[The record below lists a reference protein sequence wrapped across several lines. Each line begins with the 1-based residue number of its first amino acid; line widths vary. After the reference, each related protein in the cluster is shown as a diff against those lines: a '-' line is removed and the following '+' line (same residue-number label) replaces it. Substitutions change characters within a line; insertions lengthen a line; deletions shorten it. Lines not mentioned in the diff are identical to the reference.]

1 MVQTEYLQRH
11 TFCSGAQ
18 RALVKI
24 EVRMI
29 SELNGEFLVCLEAD
43 PILFMAAKRSVR
55 DRFFIYGRQF
65 MHEIRRWLAATA
77 LFTLIAFTSSP
88 AAAGEKDNSEVD
100 AYLLQAEMALQR
112 NDYLM
117 AAQEYRKAAEL
128 SENPDVARQATR
140 VGMVYGFDREALMA
154 VKRWYKLDRDSKE
167 AQLYLGQ
174 LSFRV
179 GDVRTARRQ
188 FSELI
193 ENGDEDPG
201 EILVKLAGY
210 LSDESYP
217 EKADKLMRSLA
228 RPYSDSALANHA
240 VAMMSLR
247 AGDTEYALE
256 RSAKAIELEPDRL
269 QSRLL
274 YARIMLT
281 SGDVDQAI
289 EYTARIIG
297 DDPDPDPDARMEL
310 AIMYMM
316 ADREDDALSQVNQVL
331 LEQSG
336 RMDALRLMA
345 IINFH
350 KGHLDAAWDDFN
362 DLLASGQ
369 YRMDALFYL
378 GRIADFREETDRAI
392 RLFAEVVEGSNA
404 VASQTRSATLL
415 AHKKDDLKGALRQ
428 LDEFAEKSP
437 THAVEVLSAKA
448 QLLASV
454 EKYDEALKFYDKVV
468 SYQPDDE
475 YAALGR
481 SELLLRMGRLD
492 EALDSY
498 ADAARRWPKSAMALN
513 AYGYTL
519 ADRTDR
525 YREAEKLIR
534 KALRYDPES
543 PAIIDSLGWVLFK
556 LGHYE
561 DALVE
566 LERAYEGMQDHEVA
580 AHIVETLVALGRR
593 DEAIDWL
600 VKAEEEKP
608 DSPLLKDVRDRLFA
622 DDP

>member
-1 MVQTEYLQRH
+1 
-11 TFCSGAQ
+11 
-18 RALVKI
+18 
-24 EVRMI
+24 
-29 SELNGEFLVCLEAD
+29 
-43 PILFMAAKRSVR
+43 
-55 DRFFIYGRQF
+55 
-65 MHEIRRWLAATA
+65 MHEIRRWLTAAA
-77 LFTLIAFTSSP
+77 LCTLIAFTSSP
-88 AAAGEKDNSEVD
+88 ATAGEKDNSEVD
-100 AYLLQAEMALQR
+100 AYILQAEMALQR

-140 VGMVYGFDREALMA
+140 VGMVYGFDREALIA
-154 VKRWYKLDRDSKE
+154 AKRWYKLDRDSKE

-179 GDVRTARRQ
+179 GDIRAARRH

-193 ENGDEDPG
+193 ETGKEESG
-201 EILVKLAGY
+201 EILIKLASF
-210 LSDESYP
+210 LSDEAHP
-217 EKADKLMRSLA
+217 EKADKLMRSLG
-228 RPYSDSALANHA
+228 RPYLDSALANHA
-240 VAMMSLR
+240 VAMMALR

-256 RSAKAIELEPDRL
+256 RSAKAIELDPDRL

-274 YARIMLT
+274 YARIMLAD
-281 SGDVDQAI
+281 GDVDQAI

-392 RLFAEVVEGSNA
+392 RLYAEVMDGSNA
-404 VASQTRSATLL
+404 VASQTRAATLL
-415 AHKKDDLKGALRQ
+415 AHKKDDLNGALRQ
-428 LDEFAEKSP
+428 LDEFAEQSP
-437 THAVEVLSAKA
+437 TNAVEVLSAKA

-454 EKYDEALKFYDKVV
+454 ENYDEALKLYDKVV

-475 YAALGR
+475 YSALGR

-492 EALDSY
+492 EALESY
-498 ADAARRWPKSAMALN
+498 SDAVRRWPKSAMALN

-556 LGHYE
+556 LGRHE

-593 DEAIDWL
+593 DEAMEWL
-600 VKAEEEKP
+600 VKAEEAKP
-608 DSPLLKDVRDRLFA
+608 DSPLLKDVRGRLFA

>member
-1 MVQTEYLQRH
+1 
-11 TFCSGAQ
+11 
-18 RALVKI
+18 
-24 EVRMI
+24 
-29 SELNGEFLVCLEAD
+29 
-43 PILFMAAKRSVR
+43 
-55 DRFFIYGRQF
+55 
-65 MHEIRRWLAATA
+65 MHEIRRWLTAAA
-77 LFTLIAFTSSP
+77 LCTLIAFTSSP

-100 AYLLQAEMALQR
+100 AYILQAEMALQR

-128 SENPDVARQATR
+128 SENPDVSRQATR
-140 VGMVYGFDREALMA
+140 VGMVYGFDREALIA
-154 VKRWYKLDRDSKE
+154 AKRWYKLDRDSRE
-167 AQLYLGQ
+167 AKLYLGQ

-179 GDVRTARRQ
+179 GDIRTARRH

-193 ENGDEDPG
+193 ENGQEEPG
-201 EILVKLAGY
+201 EILVKLAGF
-210 LSDESYP
+210 LSDEDYP

-240 VAMMSLR
+240 VGMMALR
-247 AGDTEYALE
+247 AGDIDYALE
-256 RSAKAIELEPDRL
+256 RSAKAIELDPDRL

-274 YARIMLT
+274 YARVMLA

-378 GRIADFREETDRAI
+378 GRIADYREETDRAI
-392 RLFAEVVEGSNA
+392 RLYAEVVDGSNA

-415 AHKKDDLKGALRQ
+415 AHNKDDLNGALRQ
-428 LDEFAEKSP
+428 LDEFAEQSP
-437 THAVEVLSAKA
+437 SNAVQVLSAKA

-454 EKYDEALKFYDKVV
+454 EKYDDALKLYDKVV

-492 EALDSY
+492 EALEGYSG
-498 ADAARRWPKSAMALN
+498 AVRRWPKSAMALN

-556 LGHYE
+556 LGRYE

-593 DEAIDWL
+593 DEALEWL
-600 VKAEEEKP
+600 VKAEEAKP
-608 DSPLLKDVRDRLFA
+608 GSTLLKDVRDRLFA

>member
-1 MVQTEYLQRH
+1 MQ
-11 TFCSGAQ
+11 
-18 RALVKI
+18 
-24 EVRMI
+24 
-29 SELNGEFLVCLEAD
+29 
-43 PILFMAAKRSVR
+43 
-55 DRFFIYGRQF
+55 
-65 MHEIRRWLAATA
+65 EIRRWLAAAA
-77 LFTLIAFTSSP
+77 LCTLFAFTSSP
-88 AAAGEKDNSEVD
+88 ATAGEKDNSEVD
-100 AYLLQAEMALQR
+100 AYILQAEMALQR

-117 AAQEYRKAAEL
+117 AAEEYRKAAEL
-128 SENPDVARQATR
+128 SENPEVARQATR
-140 VGMVYGFDREALMA
+140 VGMIYGFDRQALA
-154 VKRWYKLDRDSKE
+154 AAKRWYKLDRDSNE
-167 AQLYLGQ
+167 AHLYLAQ

-179 GDVRTARRQ
+179 GDIRTAKRH
-188 FSELI
+188 FSYLI
-193 ENGDEDPG
+193 EKGNEKPG
-201 EILVKLAGY
+201 EILLKLAGY
-210 LSDESYP
+210 LSDEGDP
-217 EKADKLMRSLA
+217 EKGDKLMRSLA
-228 RPYSDSALANHA
+228 RPYPDSALANHA
-240 VAMMSLR
+240 VATMALR
-247 AGDTEYALE
+247 AGETDYALE
-256 RSAKAIELEPDRL
+256 RAAKAIELDPERL

-274 YARIMLT
+274 YARILLA
-281 SGDVDQAI
+281 SGDVDRAI
-289 EYTARIIG
+289 EYTALIIG
-297 DDPDPDPDARMEL
+297 DDPDPDPNARMEL

-392 RLFAEVVEGSNA
+392 RLYAEVMDGSNA
-404 VASQTRSATLL
+404 VASQTRAATLL
-415 AHKKDDLKGALRQ
+415 AHKKDDLNGALRQ
-428 LDEFAEKSP
+428 LDEFAEQSP
-437 THAVEVLSAKA
+437 TNAVEVLSAKA

-454 EKYDEALKFYDKVV
+454 ENYDEALKLYDKVV

-475 YAALGR
+475 YLALGR

-492 EALDSY
+492 EALESY
-498 ADAARRWPKSAMALN
+498 SDAVRRWPKSAMALN